1 MFNQIV
7 MLNLVIA
14 LMSDAYE
21 EVMSSIIEQD
31 TFDTNSMII
40 ETEKKFF
47 WKRKTWKFCTR
58 ILEKLWKWIQ
68 MKNLIAVWISD

>member
-1 MFNQIV
+1 

-21 EVMSSIIEQD
+21 EVMSSITEQD

-47 WKRKTWKFCTR
+47 WKRAKGQKSFFYCVDYVNEKTSDWKSQ
-58 ILEKLWKWIQ
+58 I
-68 MKNLIAVWISD
+68 